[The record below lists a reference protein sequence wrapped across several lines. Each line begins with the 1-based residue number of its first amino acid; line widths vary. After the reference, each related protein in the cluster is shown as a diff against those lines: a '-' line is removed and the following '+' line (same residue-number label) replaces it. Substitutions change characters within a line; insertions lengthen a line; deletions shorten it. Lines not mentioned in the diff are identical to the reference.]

1 MPMIGRSWQA
11 TALFI
16 KRLNLKLRKLRK
28 LRKLKKLKTNVL
40 QIVSISRLLTNLRM
54 ITRLE
59 AFSNLQ
65 LNAIKAL
72 IG

>member
-16 KRLNLKLRKLRK
+16 KLSERICIFFEE
-28 LRKLKKLKTNVL
+28 LKKLKTNVL